1 MRETYV
7 IREGRLVAKRL
18 VEPPARAAGT
28 PSILRDIE
36 PYRSIAVD
44 VATGAR
50 ALIGG
55 RAQHREF
62 LRRNSYVEVGNAY
75 IAPSREEL
83 TRLDR
88 VADIRRALQD

>member
-7 IREGRLVAKRL
+7 LRGGRLVAKRS
-18 VEPPARAAGT
+18 VEPLPRRASA
-28 PSILRDIE
+28 PMILRDTE

-62 LRRNSYVEVGNAY
+62 LRRNNYVEVGNAY
-75 IAPSREEL
+75 VAPRREEL
-83 TRLDR
+83 TRTDR
-88 VADIRRALQD
+88 IADIRGALQD